1 LDDTVVRRSELKA
14 ALAAVW
20 RPAAILCA
28 VLALAA
34 ALVGVTRTG
43 LFRVR
48 EVEVQGGGHLSQAQ
62 VLRLAS
68 IAETSN
74 AVWLDEGEVE
84 ARLEQNVWIADA
96 SVTVTLPWTVVVE
109 VVERSPVAVL
119 PGDLGPTLV
128 GDDGSLLGPAP
139 HPRRLPTIDVPPAR
153 LHLGS
158 HAGVEGAARV
168 LAALSEEVRGLLRR
182 VEVGSDAS
190 LELVLRDGL
199 RIAYGAPEAVDRK
212 ASAIA
217 QVLRWAEDSR
227 ETVRALNVV
236 APGAP
241 AVTLD

>member
-1 LDDTVVRRSELKA
+1 MDDTVDRRSEPRA

-20 RPAAILCA
+20 RPVALLCS

-48 EVEVQGGGHLSQAQ
+48 EVEVRGGGHLSQAQ
-62 VLRLAS
+62 VLRLAR
-68 IAETSN
+68 IAQTTN

-84 ARLEQNVWIADA
+84 ARLERNVWIADA

-119 PGDLGPTLV
+119 QGDLGPTLV
-128 GDDGSLLGPAP
+128 GDDGSLLGPAT
-139 HPRRLPTIDVPPAR
+139 HPRGLPTIDVPPAR
-153 LHLGS
+153 LRLGS
-158 HAGVEGAARV
+158 RAGVEGAARV
-168 LAALSEEVRGLLRR
+168 LAALSEEVRVLVRR
-182 VEVGSDAS
+182 VEVDADAS
-190 LELVLRDGL
+190 LELALRDGL
-199 RIAYGAPEAVDRK
+199 RIAYGAPEAVERK
-212 ASAIA
+212 AAAIA

-227 ETVRALNVV
+227 QTVRALNVI